1 MSARRR
7 DMGIVTGDCGICRLF
22 GGPLLGMALFASVLA
37 HAADCTHAPLAELP
51 LIPND
56 EGTPVVS
63 LRIDGTPRNVLLD
76 TGGFWSLI
84 DPSIARDYSIHR
96 SRVIGQLGLQG
107 IPLTRA
113 VTVPMIE
120 IGGKTFR
127 DADFFLEPRG
137 YTPTAATLGAN
148 WLGSLDVEIDP
159 ASGKAVFYPSSHCR
173 DDIGRWPHSELAA
186 LPITVDPAQR
196 LITIPLELDGKPIKA
211 LIDTGSS
218 ETFLS
223 ARAAKDLFGIEA
235 PETVAP
241 QNEFESTGG
250 ARRNYRHHFNTLRMC
265 DVVFKDPWLVIAP
278 VAGNNP
284 DMILG
289 MHDLG
294 SLHLYFAYRE
304 GKLYASTVRGD
315 TAARAG
321 GPVIPQAG
329 GTIAMTNARDYLL
342 TGEDALRHRD
352 YDGAMAALDSAVRS
366 DPGNGDAYLERA
378 QLFSLEGRRGR
389 ALEDAARAV
398 TLAPRNALGFVLRS
412 ELETLNRDADGALA
426 DAGRA
431 IELDPNSE
439 AAHAARAEGYAAKG
453 LWDMAM
459 RDSNAA
465 IRLAP
470 DSATGYLS
478 RSHIYELTGDYA
490 HALEDADHA
499 VHVQP
504 KSANA
509 LNARCWNGAILARLE
524 TALDDCNAAV
534 ALRPYSAEI
543 LDSRAFVNLKA
554 GNYDTALADYSA
566 ALAINPR
573 LASSLYGRGVAR
585 EKKGDAAG
593 SRTDFATAQAIDPAI
608 AQHFGK

>member
-1 MSARRR
+1 
-7 DMGIVTGDCGICRLF
+7 VTGDCSIRRLF
-22 GGPLLGMALFASVLA
+22 GGLLLGMALSAPAMA

-63 LRIDGTPRNVLLD
+63 LRIDGMPRNVLLD
-76 TGGFWSLI
+76 SGGFWSLI
-84 DPSIARDYSIHR
+84 DPSIARDYPTHP

-113 VTVPMIE
+113 VTVPFIE
-120 IGGKTFR
+120 IGGRTFR
-127 DADFFLEPRG
+127 DVDFFLEPRG

-173 DDIGRWPHSELAA
+173 EDIGRWPHSELAV

-196 LITIPLELDGKPIKA
+196 LISVPLELDGKPIKA

-223 ARAAKDLFGIEA
+223 ARAASDLFGIEA
-235 PETVAP
+235 PETPTPEAGPDRV
-241 QNEFESTGG
+241 GR
-250 ARRNYRHHFNTLRMC
+250 AREAYRRHFSTLRMG
-265 DVVFKDPWLVIAP
+265 DVVFNNPWLVIAP

-315 TAARAG
+315 AAARSG
-321 GPVIPQAG
+321 GIASVPAG
-329 GTIAMTNARDYLL
+329 GTIAMINVRDYLL
-342 TGEDALRHRD
+342 TGEDALKHRD
-352 YDGAMAALDSAVRS
+352 YDGAMAALDSAAHS
-366 DPGNGDAYLERA
+366 DPGNADVYLERA
-378 QLFSLEGRRGR
+378 QLFSLEGQHNR
-389 ALEDAARAV
+389 AMEDAARAV

-412 ELETLNRDADGALA
+412 ELETLDGDADGALA

-431 IELDPNSE
+431 VALEPNSE
-439 AAHAARAEGYAAKG
+439 TGYAARAEGYAAKG
-453 LWDMAM
+453 QWDLAM
-459 RDSNAA
+459 RDSDAA
-465 IRLAP
+465 IRVAP

-478 RSHIYELTGDYA
+478 RSHLYQLTGDYA
-490 HALEDADHA
+490 HALEDADRA

-509 LNARCWNGAILARLE
+509 LNARCWNGAILARLDM
-524 TALDDCNAAV
+524 ALDDCNAAV

-554 GNYDTALADYSA
+554 GNYDMALADYSA

-573 LASSLYGRGVAR
+573 LASSLYGRGLAR
-585 EKKGDAAG
+585 EKKGDAAA
-593 SRTDFATAQAIDPAI
+593 SRIDIATAQAIDPRI